1 MKKVKLILMTLI
13 VSIPMMSCNGFSDK
27 VKSVIEPNT
36 ELYQITD
43 GFVESLQTTY
53 ESYGLFGGQEHTKYT
68 KDGMYKV
75 MPIGRLI
82 NVRIEK
88 YVSGNEYETLKND
101 LKKHYKNNTHVNDV
115 YICGGGTVMIDCR
128 N

>member
-1 MKKVKLILMTLI
+1 MKKVISILMTLLTCVLI
-13 VSIPMMSCNGFSDK
+13 MSCNNVGDK
-27 VKSVIEPNT
+27 IKNIIEPNN

-53 ESYGLFGGQEHTKYT
+53 ESYGLLGGQEYTKYT

-88 YVSGNEYETLKND
+88 IVTGNEYETLKTD
-101 LKKHYKNNTHVNDV
+101 LKEHYKNNTHVNDV
-115 YICGGGTVMIDCR
+115 YICNGGTVMIDCR

>member
-1 MKKVKLILMTLI
+1 MKKVSLILMTLL
-13 VSIPMMSCNGFSDK
+13 VSVFMMSCNGIGDK
-27 VKSVIEPNT
+27 MKNFIEPNT

-43 GFVESLQTTY
+43 VFVESLQTTY
-53 ESYGLFGGQEHTKYT
+53 ESYGILGDQEHTKYT

-75 MPIGRLI
+75 MPTGRLI

-88 YVSGNEYETLKND
+88 VVTGNEYETLRTD
-101 LKKHYKNNTHVNDV
+101 LKNHYKNNTHVNDV

>member
-1 MKKVKLILMTLI
+1 MKSLKTMMMTLL
-13 VSIPMMSCNGFSDK
+13 VSTFMMSCN
-27 VKSVIEPNT
+27 NA

-53 ESYGLFGGQEHTKYT
+53 ESYGMLGGQEYTKYT
-68 KDGMYKV
+68 KDGSYKV

-88 YVSGNEYETLKND
+88 SVSGNEYETLKNN
-101 LKKHYKNNTHVNDV
+101 LKEHYKNNIHVNDV
-115 YICGGGTVMIDCR
+115 YICGAGTVMIDCR

>member
-1 MKKVKLILMTLI
+1 MKKIKLLPFTFL
-13 VSIPMMSCNGFSDK
+13 VSFFAISCNDLSNK
-27 VKSVIEPNT
+27 IRAIVQPNA

-43 GFVESLQTTY
+43 EFVESLYTTY
-53 ESYGLFGGQEHTKYT
+53 ESYGIMNVQVYEKYT

-75 MPIGRLI
+75 MPTGRLI

-88 YVSGNEYETLKND
+88 AVSDEEYEKLKND
-101 LKKHYKNNTHVNDV
+101 FLDHYKNNTHVNDV

-128 N
+128 K